1 MEQDLDLLSFKILS
15 YGPCFVGTG
24 IVVEKED
31 GGGDWTLAADLLND
45 FGQAA

>member
-1 MEQDLDLLSFKILS
+1 MLLFFKS

-31 GGGDWTLAADLLND
+31 VPGGGDWTLAADLLDD
-45 FGQAA
+45 FG